1 MAKPAGTALRAVVLL
16 AASLPFL
23 RVRVARCDRGGHPPR
38 GDRGGHPPRGD
49 YRQADASVWQ
59 TISAGVLVIITDC
72 ASKSS

>member
-38 GDRGGHPPRGD
+38 GD